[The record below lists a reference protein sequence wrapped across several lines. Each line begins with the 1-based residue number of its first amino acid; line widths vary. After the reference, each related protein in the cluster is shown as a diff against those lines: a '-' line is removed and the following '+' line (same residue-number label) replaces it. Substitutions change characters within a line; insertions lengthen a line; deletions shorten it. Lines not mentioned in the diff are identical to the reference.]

1 MTPRTVMSFV
11 LLDDTVQAAMDK
23 NPIMVHGRLPV
34 FDGDTDSPKGLVLRS
49 EIYRKAAANEN
60 DVLMSDLMR
69 DIIQVREHTNLDDL
83 LDIFLMKKEQLAL
96 VHDEFGGTLGI
107 VTMEDVIETILGVE
121 IVDEKDMEGIEE
133 GVVGEDMR
141 QFAKDKSNV
150 DEDE

>member
-1 MTPRTVMSFV
+1 
-11 LLDDTVQAAMDK
+11 
-23 NPIMVHGRLPV
+23 
-34 FDGDTDSPKGLVLRS
+34 
-49 EIYRKAAANEN
+49 
-60 DVLMSDLMR
+60 MR

>member
-1 MTPRTVMSFV
+1 
-11 LLDDTVQAAMDK
+11 
-23 NPIMVHGRLPV
+23 MV
-34 FDGDTDSPKGLVLRS
+34 
-49 EIYRKAAANEN
+49 
-60 DVLMSDLMR
+60 
-69 DIIQVREHTNLDDL
+69 VR
-83 LDIFLMKKEQLAL
+83 
-96 VHDEFGGTLGI
+96 DEFGGTVGL

>member
-1 MTPRTVMSFV
+1 MCIRDRVYGSQRILNGKPKWPHYGI
-11 LLDDTVQAAMDK
+11 DIAAK
-23 NPIMVHGRLPV
+23 
-34 FDGDTDSPKGLVLRS
+34 KGT
-49 EIYRKAAANEN
+49 
-60 DVLMSDLMR
+60 
-69 DIIQVREHTNLDDL
+69 II
-83 LDIFLMKKEQLAL
+83 KSS
-96 VHDEFGGTLGI
+96 GSGI